1 MSDAKQS
8 PQVIDLTEDNAAA
21 AAHSI
26 TPELQRPT
34 KQRRISRRIQDARAS
49 ESSGAEKSCETNA
62 AGDNKAA
69 SSSTV
74 ESSEQP
80 SKRDTGVTYR
90 KNDYYEVESILERR
104 TKNFGGDSA
113 AGGRNVVE
121 YLVKWK
127 NPPDY
132 TGEGSYWEDS
142 WQIAENLD
150 PHSLAAAF
158 RLFPMDGDPDR
169 NNNEK
174 AEEIESEESE
184 LELNLGDDL
193 FDDDEGDDD
202 AEVVEEIMLDDGK
215 DDDDYDAVEEIDAQT
230 YQEISHLGDSEYD
243 SPGTVEVEIN
253 RKTYRVGQSFISPDG
268 DACYTISTILP
279 IQRKAK
285 W

>member
-1 MSDAKQS
+1 MSDAKPS
-8 PQVIDLTEDNAAA
+8 PLVIDLTKEAA

-26 TPELQRPT
+26 TPEPQRPL
-34 KQRRISRRIQDARAS
+34 KQRRISRRIQNAQAS
-49 ESSGAEKSCETNA
+49 ESGDGQSCETA
-62 AGDNKAA
+62 ADAADNKAA
-69 SSSTV
+69 SSAD
-74 ESSEQP
+74 ESVQLA
-80 SKRDTGVTYR
+80 KRDNGVAYR
-90 KNDYYEVESILERR
+90 KNDYYEVERILERR

-150 PHSLAAAF
+150 PLSLAVAF

-169 NNNEK
+169 NSNETE
-174 AEEIESEESE
+174 EEIESEQSE

-193 FDDDEGDDD
+193 FDDDNGDD
-202 AEVVEEIMLDDGK
+202 VEEEGEIMLDDVK
-215 DDDDYDAVEEIDAQT
+215 DDGDYEAIEEIDAQT
-230 YQEISHLGDSEYD
+230 YHDIAHLGDSEYD
-243 SPGTVEVEIN
+243 NPGTVELEVN

-268 DACYTISTILP
+268 ELCYTISTILP
-279 IQRKAK
+279 IPRKAK

>member
-1 MSDAKQS
+1 M
-8 PQVIDLTEDNAAA
+8 
-21 AAHSI
+21 
-26 TPELQRPT
+26 
-34 KQRRISRRIQDARAS
+34 
-49 ESSGAEKSCETNA
+49 
-62 AGDNKAA
+62 
-69 SSSTV
+69 
-74 ESSEQP
+74 
-80 SKRDTGVTYR
+80 
-90 KNDYYEVESILERR
+90 
-104 TKNFGGDSA
+104 
-113 AGGRNVVE
+113 VE

-150 PHSLAAAF
+150 PHSLAVAF

-169 NNNEK
+169 NSNET

-184 LELNLGDDL
+184 LELDLGDDL
-193 FDDDEGDDD
+193 FDDDDDDDD
-202 AEVVEEIMLDDGK
+202 AEVEEEIMLDGGEDDG
-215 DDDDYDAVEEIDAQT
+215 EEMDAQT
-230 YQEISHLGDSEYD
+230 CQEISHLGESEYD

-268 DACYTISTILP
+268 DVCYTISTILP

>member
-1 MSDAKQS
+1 MSDAEQS
-8 PQVIDLTEDNAAA
+8 PQVIDLTEDASI

-34 KQRRISRRIQDARAS
+34 KQRRISRRIQARAS
-49 ESSGAEKSCETNA
+49 ESSGDGKSCETNAA

-69 SSSTV
+69 SSSSV

-127 NPPDY
+127 NPPEY

-150 PHSLAAAF
+150 PHSLAVAF

-174 AEEIESEESE
+174 AEEIENEESE

-193 FDDDEGDDD
+193 FDDDEDDDND
-202 AEVVEEIMLDDGK
+202 AEVEEEIMLDGGEDDG
-215 DDDDYDAVEEIDAQT
+215 EEMDAQT
-230 YQEISHLGDSEYD
+230 CQEISHLGESEYD

-268 DACYTISTILP
+268 DVCYTISTILP